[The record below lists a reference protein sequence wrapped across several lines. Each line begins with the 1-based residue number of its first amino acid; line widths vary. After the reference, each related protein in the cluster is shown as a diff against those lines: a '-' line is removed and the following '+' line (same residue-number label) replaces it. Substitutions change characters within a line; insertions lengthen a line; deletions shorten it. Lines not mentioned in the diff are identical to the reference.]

1 LSPTLPS
8 LFPPDT
14 FPNMKLK
21 LATAL
26 SAAAL
31 ALLATGCATKNDA
44 KYVDSQGPNTIVSL
58 NSINIQDWNNAADK
72 LVASLLESNVLERAP
87 SLPAVMAVSRIRN
100 NTQQQVDTDALTKK
114 IRVALNKSGKIVTTT
129 TLGADGK
136 VEDAVAADAG
146 AMQSFMAGEKQKTT
160 LPYYTLSGKLL
171 EDRVRSG
178 STQQT
183 TYTFQLS
190 LTTVKDGL
198 AVWEDETQITKQGQR
213 SSVGW

>member
-1 LSPTLPS
+1 M
-8 LFPPDT
+8 
-14 FPNMKLK
+14 NKLV
-21 LATAL
+21 LATTT
-26 SAAAL
+26 AAL
-31 ALLATGCATKNDA
+31 ALAFSGCATSNDA
-44 KYVDSQGPNTIVSL
+44 KYVDSQGTGTVVSL
-58 NSINIQDWNNAADK
+58 TQINIQDWNNAADK

-100 NTQQQVDTDALTKK
+100 NTQQQVDTDSLTKK
-114 IRVALNKSGKIVTTT
+114 IRVALNKTGKVVTTT
-129 TLGADGK
+129 TLGPDGK
-136 VEDAVAADAG
+136 AEDAMAADVG
-146 AMQSFMAGEKQKTT
+146 AMGAFMAGEKQKTT

-171 EDRVRSG
+171 EDRAKSG
-178 STQQT
+178 KTQQT